1 MLTLTWC
8 LLRDSRP
15 MNTPRCLLALLLG
28 GLLSQAE
35 ASPWVA
41 GLHHMTL
48 DDPVDARPMQA
59 LAFYPSQGT
68 PRNIRIDGYPID
80 VAEEAPVALGQ
91 FPLLVL
97 SHGNT
102 GSPLALHYLATS
114 LARQG
119 FVVVAVVHP
128 GDNARD
134 HSRLGTLSN
143 LYGRPL
149 QISEA
154 ITSAREDA
162 LLGPYLNDGK
172 VGVIG
177 YSAGG
182 ETALILSGAQPDLDR
197 LRRYCLERPGDADA
211 CKTHGVLIADR
222 SELAPKADPRVGA
235 VMLMA
240 PLSLLF
246 GRHALA
252 AVKVPALIY
261 SGDSDQ
267 LVAVDRN
274 AEELA
279 RKLPITPDYRLLEG
293 AGHFVFMARCDEE
306 QHARMPVL
314 CKDAEGVD
322 RRHIHHSLQ
331 RDTAAFFTQAL
342 GAPEPAERSA
352 AAAAPRQ

>member
-1 MLTLTWC
+1 MTL
-8 LLRDSRP
+8 
-15 MNTPRCLLALLLG
+15 PRCLLALALFG
-28 GLLSQAE
+28 GLLTQAE
-35 ASPWVA
+35 ATPWVA
-41 GLHHMTL
+41 GLHHMRL
-48 DDPVDARPMQA
+48 SDPVDARPMQA
-59 LAFYPSQGT
+59 LAFYPAVGKTRS
-68 PRNIRIDGYPID
+68 RRLDGYPID

-114 LARQG
+114 LARRG

-149 QISEA
+149 QVSAA
-154 ITSAREDA
+154 ITAAREDA
-162 LLGPYLNDGK
+162 LLGPCLNDGK

-182 ETALILSGAQPDLDR
+182 ETALIVSGARPDLDR
-197 LRRYCLERPGDADA
+197 LRQYCLERPDDADA
-211 CKTHGVLIADR
+211 CRTHGILIADR
-222 SELAPKADPRVGA
+222 SELAPMADQRVGA

-246 GRHALA
+246 DRRTLA
-252 AVKVPALIY
+252 GVRLPVLIY
-261 SGDSDQ
+261 SGDRDQ

-274 AEELA
+274 AEALA
-279 RKLPITPDYRLLEG
+279 RKLPLTPDYRLLAG
-293 AGHFVFMARCDEE
+293 AGHFVFMAHCDSE
-306 QHARMPVL
+306 QYARMPAL

-322 RRHIHHSLQ
+322 RRDIHHSLQ
-331 RDTAAFFTQAL
+331 RDTAAFFSQAL
-342 GAPEPAERSA
+342 GAPQPAERSA
-352 AAAAPRQ
+352 AASLPRQPQR

>member
-1 MLTLTWC
+1 
-8 LLRDSRP
+8 
-15 MNTPRCLLALLLG
+15 MNIPCRVLAIALLG
-28 GLLSQAE
+28 GLLAQAD
-35 ASPWVA
+35 AAPRVA

-48 DDPVDARPMQA
+48 ADPVDARPMQA
-59 LAFYPSQGT
+59 LAFYPAVGE
-68 PRNIRIDGYPID
+68 PRSRRLDGYPID
-80 VAEEAPVALGQ
+80 VAEEAPVAMGQ
-91 FPLLVL
+91 FPLLVV

-102 GSPLALHYLATS
+102 GSPLALHYLATW

-149 QISEA
+149 QVSAA
-154 ITSAREDA
+154 INAARDDT
-162 LLGPYLNDGK
+162 LLGPYLSDGK

-182 ETALILSGAQPDLDR
+182 ETALILSGARPDLDR
-197 LRRYCLERPGDADA
+197 LRRYCLERPEDADA

-222 SELAPKADPRVGA
+222 SELAPVADPRVGA

-252 AVKVPALIY
+252 GVQVPALIY

-274 AEELA
+274 AEALA
-279 RKLPITPDYRLLEG
+279 RKLPVTPDYRRLAG
-293 AGHFVFMARCDEE
+293 AGHFVFMAHCDAE
-306 QHARMPVL
+306 QYARMPAL

-331 RDTAAFFTQAL
+331 RETAAFFSQAL
-342 GAPEPAERSA
+342 GAPQPAERSA
-352 AAAAPRQ
+352 ASSAPRQQQR

>member
-1 MLTLTWC
+1 M
-8 LLRDSRP
+8 
-15 MNTPRCLLALLLG
+15 
-28 GLLSQAE
+28 
-35 ASPWVA
+35 
-41 GLHHMTL
+41 
-48 DDPVDARPMQA
+48 
-59 LAFYPSQGT
+59 
-68 PRNIRIDGYPID
+68 
-80 VAEEAPVALGQ
+80 
-91 FPLLVL
+91 L

-114 LARQG
+114 LARRG

-149 QISEA
+149 QVSAA
-154 ITSAREDA
+154 ITAARDDA

-182 ETALILSGAQPDLDR
+182 ETALILSGARPDLDR
-197 LRRYCLERPGDADA
+197 LRQYCLERPNDADA
-211 CKTHGVLIADR
+211 CRTHGVLIADR
-222 SELAPKADPRVGA
+222 SELVPMADQRVGA

-246 GRHALA
+246 DRHTLA
-252 AVKVPALIY
+252 GVRLPVLIY

-274 AEELA
+274 AEALA
-279 RKLPITPDYRLLEG
+279 RKLPVIPDYRLLAG
-293 AGHFVFMARCDEE
+293 AGHFVFMAHCDSE
-306 QHARMPVL
+306 QSARMPAL

-322 RRHIHHSLQ
+322 RRDIHHSLQ
-331 RDTAAFFTQAL
+331 RETAAFFSQAL
-342 GAPEPAERSA
+342 GAPQPAERSA
-352 AAAAPRQ
+352 AASMPRQPQR

>member
-1 MLTLTWC
+1 MTL
-8 LLRDSRP
+8 
-15 MNTPRCLLALLLG
+15 PRCLLALALCG
-28 GLLSQAE
+28 GLLTQAE
-35 ASPWVA
+35 ATPWVA
-41 GLHHMTL
+41 GLHHMSL
-48 DDPVDARPMQA
+48 SDPVDARPMQA
-59 LAFYPSQGT
+59 LAFYPAVGRTRSS
-68 PRNIRIDGYPID
+68 RLDGYPID

-114 LARQG
+114 LARRG

-149 QISEA
+149 QVSAA
-154 ITSAREDA
+154 ITAAREDA
-162 LLGPYLNDGK
+162 LLGPYLNNAK

-182 ETALILSGAQPDLDR
+182 ETALIVSGARPDLDR
-197 LRRYCLERPGDADA
+197 LRRYCLERPNDADA
-211 CKTHGVLIADR
+211 CRTHGVLIADR
-222 SELAPKADPRVGA
+222 SELAPMADQRVGA
-235 VMLMA
+235 LMLMA

-246 GRHALA
+246 DRHTLA
-252 AVKVPALIY
+252 GVRLPVLIY
-261 SGDSDQ
+261 SGDNDQ

-274 AEELA
+274 AEALA
-279 RKLPITPDYRLLEG
+279 RKLPVTADYRLLAG
-293 AGHFVFMARCDEE
+293 AGHFVFMARCDSE
-306 QHARMPVL
+306 QYARMPAL

-322 RRHIHHSLQ
+322 RRNIHHSLQ
-331 RDTAAFFTQAL
+331 RETAAFFSQAL
-342 GAPEPAERSA
+342 GAPQPAERSA
-352 AAAAPRQ
+352 ATSLPRQPQR

>member
-1 MLTLTWC
+1 MTL
-8 LLRDSRP
+8 
-15 MNTPRCLLALLLG
+15 PRCFLALALFG
-28 GLLSQAE
+28 GLLAHAE
-35 ASPWVA
+35 AAPWVA

-48 DDPVDARPMQA
+48 TDPVDARPMQA
-59 LAFYPSQGT
+59 LAFYPASGNT
-68 PRNIRIDGYPID
+68 RNTRIEGYPVD
-80 VAEEAPVALGQ
+80 VAEEAPIAIGR

-97 SHGNT
+97 SHGNN

-149 QISEA
+149 QVSAA
-154 ITSAREDA
+154 ITAARDDA

-182 ETALILSGAQPDLDR
+182 ETALILSGARPDLDR
-197 LRRYCLERPGDADA
+197 LRQYCLERPNDGDA
-211 CKTHGVLIADR
+211 CRTHGILIADR
-222 SELAPKADPRVGA
+222 SELAPEADPRVGA

-252 AVKVPALIY
+252 GVQVPALIY

-274 AEELA
+274 AQALA
-279 RKLPITPDYRLLEG
+279 RKLPVTPDYRLLAG
-293 AGHFVFMARCDEE
+293 AGHFVFMAHCDAE
-306 QHARMPVL
+306 QYARMPAL
-314 CKDAEGVD
+314 CKDADGVD

-331 RDTAAFFTQAL
+331 RDTAVFFSQAL
-342 GAPEPAERSA
+342 GAPEQAERSA
-352 AAAAPRQ
+352 ATGAPRQQQR

>member
-1 MLTLTWC
+1 
-8 LLRDSRP
+8 
-15 MNTPRCLLALLLG
+15 MNLSRCLLALLLFG
-28 GLLSQAE
+28 GPLAPAAA
-35 ASPWVA
+35 ASWVA

-48 DDPVDARPMQA
+48 TDPVDARPMQA
-59 LAFYPSQGT
+59 LAFYPAQGSAHG
-68 PRNIRIDGYPID
+68 IRIDGYPVE
-80 VAEEAPVALGQ
+80 VADEAPVALGQ

-102 GSPLALHYLATS
+102 GSPLALHYLATG

-134 HSRLGTLSN
+134 PSRLGTLSN

-149 QISEA
+149 QVSAA
-154 ITSAREDA
+154 ITAARDDA

-197 LRRYCLERPGDADA
+197 LRQYCLERPTDADA

-222 SELAPKADPRVGA
+222 SELAPKADARVGA

-240 PLSLLF
+240 PLSLMF

-252 AVKVPALIY
+252 SVRVPALIY
-261 SGDSDQ
+261 SGDNDQ
-267 LVAVDRN
+267 LLAVDRN
-274 AEELA
+274 AEALA
-279 RKLPITPDYRLLEG
+279 RKLPVTPDYRLLAG

-306 QHARMPVL
+306 QWARMTAL

-331 RDTAAFFTQAL
+331 RDTAAFFSQAL

-352 AAAAPRQ
+352 ATAAPRQQQR

>member
-1 MLTLTWC
+1 MTLT
-8 LLRDSRP
+8 
-15 MNTPRCLLALLLG
+15 RCLMALALLG
-28 GLLSQAE
+28 GLLARAE

-48 DDPVDARPMQA
+48 ADPVDARPMQA
-59 LAFYPSQGT
+59 LAFYPATGQAHAS
-68 PRNIRIDGYPID
+68 RLDGYPLD
-80 VAEEAPVALGQ
+80 VADEAPVALGR

-149 QISEA
+149 QISAA
-154 ITSAREDA
+154 ITAARDDA
-162 LLGPYLNDGK
+162 LLGPYLNEGK

-182 ETALILSGAQPDLDR
+182 ETALILSGARPDLDR
-197 LRRYCLERPGDADA
+197 LRQYCLERPNDADA

-222 SELAPKADPRVGA
+222 SELTPQADARVGA

-252 AVKVPALIY
+252 DVHVPALIY

-274 AEELA
+274 AEALA
-279 RKLPITPDYRLLEG
+279 RKLPDSPDYRLLAG
-293 AGHFVFMARCDEE
+293 AGHFVFMAHCDAE
-306 QHARMPVL
+306 QSARMPAL
-314 CKDAEGVD
+314 CKDADGVD

-331 RDTAAFFTQAL
+331 RDTAVFFGQAL
-342 GAPEPAERSA
+342 GVPEPAERSA
-352 AAAAPRQ
+352 AVHQPSTP

>member
-1 MLTLTWC
+1 MTL
-8 LLRDSRP
+8 SR
-15 MNTPRCLLALLLG
+15 CVLALALFA
-28 GLLSQAE
+28 GLLTHAE
-35 ASPWVA
+35 AAPWVA
-41 GLHHMTL
+41 GLHHMSL
-48 DDPVDARPMQA
+48 ADPVDGQPMQA
-59 LAFYPSQGT
+59 LAFYPAVGKTRSS
-68 PRNIRIDGYPID
+68 RMDGYPID

-114 LARQG
+114 LARRG

-149 QISEA
+149 QVSAA
-154 ITSAREDA
+154 ITAARDDA
-162 LLGPYLNDGK
+162 LLGPYLNHGK
-172 VGVIG
+172 VGLIG

-182 ETALILSGAQPDLDR
+182 ETALIVSGARPDLDR
-197 LRRYCLERPGDADA
+197 LRQYCLERPNDADA
-211 CKTHGVLIADR
+211 CRTHGILIADR
-222 SELAPKADPRVGA
+222 SELAPMADQRVGA

-246 GRHALA
+246 DRHTLA
-252 AVKVPALIY
+252 GVRLPVLIY

-274 AEELA
+274 AEALA
-279 RKLPITPDYRLLEG
+279 RKLPLTPDYRLLAG
-293 AGHFVFMARCDEE
+293 AGHFVFMAHCDSE
-306 QHARMPVL
+306 QYARMPTL

-322 RRHIHHSLQ
+322 RRDIHHSLQ
-331 RDTAAFFTQAL
+331 RETAAFFSQAL
-342 GAPEPAERSA
+342 GAPQPAERSA
-352 AAAAPRQ
+352 AASMPRQPQR

>member
-1 MLTLTWC
+1 MTL
-8 LLRDSRP
+8 
-15 MNTPRCLLALLLG
+15 PRCVLALALLG
-28 GLLSQAE
+28 GLLAHAE
-35 ASPWVA
+35 AAPWVA
-41 GLHHMTL
+41 GLHYMTL
-48 DDPVDARPMQA
+48 ADPVDARPMQA
-59 LAFYPSQGT
+59 LAFYPAIGKTRTS
-68 PRNIRIDGYPID
+68 RIDGYP
-80 VAEEAPVALGQ
+80 VNVTEEAPVALGQ

-114 LARQG
+114 LARRG
-119 FVVVAVVHP
+119 FIVVAVVHP
-128 GDNARD
+128 GDNVRD

-149 QISEA
+149 QVSAA
-154 ITSAREDA
+154 ITAARDDA

-182 ETALILSGAQPDLDR
+182 ETALILSGARPDLDR
-197 LRRYCLERPGDADA
+197 LRQYCLERPNDTDA
-211 CKTHGVLIADR
+211 CRTHGVLIADR
-222 SELAPKADPRVGA
+222 SELVPEADQRVGA

-252 AVKVPALIY
+252 GVQVPALIY

-274 AEELA
+274 AEALA
-279 RKLPITPDYRLLEG
+279 RKLPVTPGYRLLAG
-293 AGHFVFMARCDEE
+293 AGHFVFMAHCAAE
-306 QHARMPVL
+306 QYVRMPAL

-331 RDTAAFFTQAL
+331 RETAVFFSQAL
-342 GAPEPAERSA
+342 GAPQPAERSA
-352 AAAAPRQ
+352 AASAPRQQQR

>member
-1 MLTLTWC
+1 
-8 LLRDSRP
+8 

-149 QISEA
+149 QVSEA

-222 SELAPKADPRVGA
+222 SELAPKADPG
-235 VMLMA
+235 
-240 PLSLLF
+240 
-246 GRHALA
+246 
-252 AVKVPALIY
+252 
-261 SGDSDQ
+261 
-267 LVAVDRN
+267 
-274 AEELA
+274 
-279 RKLPITPDYRLLEG
+279 
-293 AGHFVFMARCDEE
+293 
-306 QHARMPVL
+306 
-314 CKDAEGVD
+314 
-322 RRHIHHSLQ
+322 
-331 RDTAAFFTQAL
+331 
-342 GAPEPAERSA
+342 
-352 AAAAPRQ
+352 

>member
-1 MLTLTWC
+1 
-8 LLRDSRP
+8 
-15 MNTPRCLLALLLG
+15 MNILRCLLAACLCLG
-28 GLLSQAE
+28 LFTHAQA
-35 ASPWVA
+35 APWSA

-48 DDPVDARPMQA
+48 ADPVDAQPMQA
-59 LAFYPSQGT
+59 LAFYPAQGT
-68 PRNIRIDGYPID
+68 PRRLRIDGYPVE
-80 VAEEAPVALGQ
+80 VAEEAPVAMGRY
-91 FPLLVL
+91 PLLVL

-149 QISEA
+149 QISAA
-154 ITSAREDA
+154 ISAARDDA

-182 ETALILSGAQPDLDR
+182 ETALILSGARPDLDR
-197 LRRYCLERPGDADA
+197 LRRYCVERPNDADA
-211 CKTHGVLIADR
+211 CKTHGILIADR
-222 SELAPKADPRVGA
+222 NELAPEADARVGA
-235 VMLMA
+235 LMLMA
-240 PLSLLF
+240 PLSLMF

-252 AVKVPALIY
+252 NVKVPALIY

-267 LVAVDRN
+267 LLAVDRN
-274 AEELA
+274 AEALA
-279 RKLPITPDYRLLEG
+279 RKLPVTPDYRLLAG

-331 RDTAAFFTQAL
+331 RDTAAFFSQTL
-342 GAPEPAERSA
+342 GDAPAHAERSA
-352 AAAAPRQ
+352 TTAAPRQQQR

>member
-1 MLTLTWC
+1 MTL
-8 LLRDSRP
+8 
-15 MNTPRCLLALLLG
+15 PRCLLALALFG
-28 GLLSQAE
+28 GLLTQAE
-35 ASPWVA
+35 AAPWVA
-41 GLHHMTL
+41 GLHHMSL
-48 DDPVDARPMQA
+48 ADPVDARPMQA
-59 LAFYPSQGT
+59 LAFYPAVGKTRSS
-68 PRNIRIDGYPID
+68 RMDGYPID

-114 LARQG
+114 LARRG

-149 QISEA
+149 QVSAA
-154 ITSAREDA
+154 ITAAREDA

-182 ETALILSGAQPDLDR
+182 ETALIVSGARPDLDR
-197 LRRYCLERPGDADA
+197 LRQYCLERPNDADA
-211 CKTHGVLIADR
+211 CRTHGVLIADR
-222 SELAPKADPRVGA
+222 SELAPMADQRVGA

-246 GRHALA
+246 DRHTLA
-252 AVKVPALIY
+252 GVRLPVLIY
-261 SGDSDQ
+261 SGDNDQ

-274 AEELA
+274 AEALA
-279 RKLPITPDYRLLEG
+279 RKLPVTPDYRLLAG
-293 AGHFVFMARCDEE
+293 AGHFVFMAHCDSE
-306 QHARMPVL
+306 QYARMPAL

-322 RRHIHHSLQ
+322 RRDIHHSLQ
-331 RDTAAFFTQAL
+331 RETAAFFSQAL
-342 GAPEPAERSA
+342 GAPQPAERSA
-352 AAAAPRQ
+352 AASMPRQPQR

>member
-1 MLTLTWC
+1 MSI
-8 LLRDSRP
+8 R
-15 MNTPRCLLALLLG
+15 RCLLTLALLG
-28 GLLSQAE
+28 GLLAQAE
-35 ASPWVA
+35 AAPWVA
-41 GLHHMTL
+41 GLHHMIL
-48 DDPVDARPMQA
+48 ADPVDARPMQA
-59 LAFYPSQGT
+59 LAFYPAVGT
-68 PRNIRIDGYPID
+68 IRSTRVDGYPVE
-80 VAEEAPVALGQ
+80 VAEEAPVAMGR
-91 FPLLVL
+91 FSLLVL

-149 QISEA
+149 QVSAA
-154 ITSAREDA
+154 ITAARNDE
-162 LLGPYLNDGK
+162 LVGPFLNEGK

-182 ETALILSGAQPDLDR
+182 ETALILSGARPDLDR
-197 LRRYCLERPGDADA
+197 LRQYCLERPNDADA

-222 SELAPKADPRVGA
+222 SELAPQADPRVGA
-235 VMLMA
+235 VVLMA

-252 AVKVPALIY
+252 GVQVPALIY

-274 AEELA
+274 AEALV
-279 RKLPITPDYRLLEG
+279 RKLPVTPDYRLLAG
-293 AGHFVFMARCDEE
+293 AGHFVFMARCDAE
-306 QHARMPVL
+306 QHARMPAL

-331 RDTAAFFTQAL
+331 QETAAFFSQVL
-342 GAPEPAERSA
+342 GAPQADERSA
-352 AAAAPRQ
+352 ASSAPRQ

>member
-1 MLTLTWC
+1 
-8 LLRDSRP
+8 
-15 MNTPRCLLALLLG
+15 MNIPRNVLALVLLG
-28 GLLSQAE
+28 GLLAH
-35 ASPWVA
+35 AHAAPWVA

-48 DDPVDARPMQA
+48 ADPVDDRPMQA
-59 LAFYPSQGT
+59 LAFYPATGV
-68 PRNIRIDGYPID
+68 PHNLRIDGYPLD

-102 GSPLALHYLATS
+102 GSPLALHYLATA

-149 QISEA
+149 QVSAA
-154 ITSAREDA
+154 ITAARDDA

-182 ETALILSGAQPDLDR
+182 ETALIVSGAQPDLDR
-197 LRRYCLERPGDADA
+197 LRQYCLERPSDGDA

-222 SELAPKADPRVGA
+222 SELAPKADSRVGA
-235 VMLMA
+235 AMLMA

-252 AVKVPALIY
+252 SVHIPVLIY

-274 AEELA
+274 AEALA
-279 RKLPITPDYRLLEG
+279 RKLPVTPDYRLLAG

-306 QHARMPVL
+306 QHARMPAL

-331 RDTAAFFTQAL
+331 RDTAAFFSQAL
-342 GAPEPAERSA
+342 SAPLPDERSA
-352 AAAAPRQ
+352 ASAAPRQKQR

>member
-1 MLTLTWC
+1 MNAPRTL
-8 LLRDSRP
+8 LV
-15 MNTPRCLLALLLG
+15 LALLGNLIG
-28 GLLSQAE
+28 HAQA
-35 ASPWVA
+35 SSWVA

-48 DDPVDARPMQA
+48 ADPVDARPMQA
-59 LAFYPSQGT
+59 LAFYPATAQAHQQ
-68 PRNIRIDGYPID
+68 RIDGYPVR
-80 VAEEAPVALGQ
+80 VAEEAPVAMGR

-134 HSRLGTLSN
+134 PSRLGTLSN

-149 QISEA
+149 QVSAAISA
-154 ITSAREDA
+154 ARDDD

-197 LRRYCLERPGDADA
+197 LRRYCLERPDDHDA

-222 SELAPKADPRVGA
+222 SELVPQSDPRVGA

-252 AVKVPALIY
+252 GVQVPALIY

-274 AEELA
+274 AAALA
-279 RKLPITPDYRLLEG
+279 RKLPLTPDYRLLSG
-293 AGHFVFMARCDEE
+293 AGHFVFMARCDAE
-306 QHARMPVL
+306 QHARMTAL
-314 CKDAEGVD
+314 CKDADGVD
-322 RRHIHHSLQ
+322 RRNIHHSLQ
-331 RDTAAFFTQAL
+331 RDTAVFFSQAL
-342 GAPEPAERSA
+342 GAPETAERSA
-352 AAAAPRQ
+352 ATGQ

>member
-1 MLTLTWC
+1 
-8 LLRDSRP
+8 
-15 MNTPRCLLALLLG
+15 MNIPRCLLALFLCA
-28 GLLSQAE
+28 GLLLDAQAAPL

-48 DDPVDARPMQA
+48 ADPVDARPMQA
-59 LAFYPSQGT
+59 LAFYPAHGT
-68 PRNIRIDGYPID
+68 PRTLRIDGYPVE

-128 GDNARD
+128 GDNASD

-149 QISEA
+149 QISAA
-154 ITSAREDA
+154 ITAARADA
-162 LLGPYLNDGK
+162 LLAPYLNDGK

-182 ETALILSGAQPDLDR
+182 ETALILSGARPDLDR
-197 LRRYCLERPGDADA
+197 LRQYCLERPNDGDA

-222 SELAPKADPRVGA
+222 SELQPQADPRVGA

-240 PLSLLF
+240 PLSLMF

-252 AVKVPALIY
+252 NVKVPALIY
-261 SGDSDQ
+261 TGDSDQ
-267 LVAVDRN
+267 LLAVDRN
-274 AEELA
+274 AEALA
-279 RKLPITPDYRLLEG
+279 RKLPVTPDYRLLAG

-322 RRHIHHSLQ
+322 RRHIHHSLKLE
-331 RDTAAFFTQAL
+331 TASFFSQAL
-342 GAPEPAERSA
+342 GAPEHAERSA
-352 AAAAPRQ
+352 ATSPARQ

>member
-1 MLTLTWC
+1 MTLPRCVLTLALC
-8 LLRDSRP
+8 A
-15 MNTPRCLLALLLG
+15 CLLAH
-28 GLLSQAE
+28 AE
-35 ASPWVA
+35 AAQWAA

-48 DDPVDARPMQA
+48 TDPVDNRPMQA
-59 LAFYPSQGT
+59 LAFYPALGPARTS
-68 PRNIRIDGYPID
+68 RIDGYPLD
-80 VAEEAPVALGQ
+80 VAEEAPIAMGR

-102 GSPLALHYLATS
+102 GSPLALHYLATA
-114 LARQG
+114 LARAG

-128 GDNARD
+128 GDNTRD

-149 QISEA
+149 QLSAA
-154 ITSAREDA
+154 ITAARADSVV
-162 LLGPYLNDGK
+162 GPYLTDGK

-182 ETALILSGAQPDLDR
+182 ETALILSGAHPDLER
-197 LRRYCLERPGDADA
+197 LRQYCLERPNDADA
-211 CKTHGVLIADR
+211 CKTHGILIADR
-222 SELAPKADPRVGA
+222 SELGPKADPRVGA

-252 AVKVPALIY
+252 GVQVPALIY

-274 AEELA
+274 AAALA
-279 RKLPITPDYRLLEG
+279 RKLPVTPDYRLLAG
-293 AGHFVFMARCDEE
+293 AGHFVFMARCDAE
-306 QHARMPVL
+306 QYQRMPVL

-331 RDTAAFFTQAL
+331 RETAAFFSEAL
-342 GAPEPAERSA
+342 GAPQLAERSA
-352 AAAAPRQ
+352 ATATPRQ

>member
-1 MLTLTWC
+1 
-8 LLRDSRP
+8 
-15 MNTPRCLLALLLG
+15 MNAPRTLLALV
-28 GLLSQAE
+28 LLSGVLGHAQA
-35 ASPWVA
+35 APFVA

-48 DDPVDARPMQA
+48 ADPVDARPMQA
-59 LAFYPSQGT
+59 LAFYPASGQ
-68 PRNIRIDGYPID
+68 PHEQRIDGYPLR
-80 VAEEAPVALGQ
+80 VAEEAPVAMGQ

-114 LARQG
+114 LAREG
-119 FVVVAVVHP
+119 FVVVAVIHP

-134 HSRLGTLSN
+134 PSRLGTLSN

-149 QISEA
+149 QVSAA
-154 ITSAREDA
+154 ITAARDDA

-197 LRRYCLERPGDADA
+197 LRRYCLERPEDHDA

-222 SELAPKADPRVGA
+222 SELAPQADPRVGA

-252 AVKVPALIY
+252 GVQVPALIY

-274 AEELA
+274 AEALA
-279 RKLPITPDYRLLEG
+279 RKLPVTPDYRLLAG
-293 AGHFVFMARCDEE
+293 AGHFVFMARCDAE
-306 QHARMPVL
+306 QHARMPAL
-314 CKDAEGVD
+314 CKDADGVD
-322 RRHIHHSLQ
+322 RQHIHHSLQ
-331 RDTAAFFTQAL
+331 RDTATFFSQAL

-352 AAAAPRQ
+352 ASGK